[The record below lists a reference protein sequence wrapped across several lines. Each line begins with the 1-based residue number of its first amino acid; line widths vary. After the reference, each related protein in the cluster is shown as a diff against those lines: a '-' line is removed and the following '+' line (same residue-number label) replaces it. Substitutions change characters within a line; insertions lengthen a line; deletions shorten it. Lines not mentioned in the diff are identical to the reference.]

1 MPVVPVTLASGLR
14 LARILFLDNRVRLGV
29 VALASQADQRIFRDI
44 VDMYWLKAISID
56 FAENLAQILHGDA
69 VLRTARSG
77 QTGLNAAKI
86 EFEQVIK
93 ARLGRFVGAE
103 ETLGLCVVFDQLDQ
117 FGIAACTAQIEQG
130 FGIDGEKRCRRTK
143 FG

>member
-1 MPVVPVTLASGLR
+1 MCLRLPHCDQHIFEMPVVPVTLASGLR

-44 VDMYWLKAISID
+44 VDMHWLKAISID

-77 QTGLNAAKI
+77 
-86 EFEQVIK
+86 
-93 ARLGRFVGAE
+93 
-103 ETLGLCVVFDQLDQ
+103 
-117 FGIAACTAQIEQG
+117 
-130 FGIDGEKRCRRTK
+130 
-143 FG
+143 

>member
-1 MPVVPVTLASGLR
+1 MCLRLPHCDQHIFEMPVTLASGLH
-14 LARILFLDNRVRLGV
+14 LARILFLNNRVRLGV

-69 VLRTARSG
+69 VLRTAWSG

-86 EFEQVIK
+86 EFE
-93 ARLGRFVGAE
+93 
-103 ETLGLCVVFDQLDQ
+103 
-117 FGIAACTAQIEQG
+117 
-130 FGIDGEKRCRRTK
+130 
-143 FG
+143 